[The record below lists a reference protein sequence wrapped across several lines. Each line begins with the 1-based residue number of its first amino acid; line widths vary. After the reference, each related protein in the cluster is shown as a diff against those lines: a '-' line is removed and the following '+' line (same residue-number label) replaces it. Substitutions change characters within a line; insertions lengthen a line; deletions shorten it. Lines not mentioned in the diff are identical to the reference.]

1 MDNIY
6 INNYSK
12 NQIFSMFIGKKFI
25 GSIRR
30 IRKTFLEK
38 VVFEEDLE
46 EWGRICI
53 KMGWKTR

>member
-46 EWGRICI
+46 EWGRSA
-53 KMGWKTR
+53 